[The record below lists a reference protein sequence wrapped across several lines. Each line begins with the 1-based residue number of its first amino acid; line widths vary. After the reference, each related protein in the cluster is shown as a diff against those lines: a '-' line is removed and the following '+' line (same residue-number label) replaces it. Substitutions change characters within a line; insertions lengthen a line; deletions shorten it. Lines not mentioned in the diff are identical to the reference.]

1 MYTVYKTTN
10 LKNGKHYI
18 GVHKTDNPNDGYLG
32 SGRAIEEAV
41 RKYGRDSFNKEILF
55 ITESKEEAYKK
66 EAELTVDFN
75 TNKTYNMRIGGVG
88 GFTKENANKGYD
100 KVKHKIHSVG
110 GKASVAKLTTE
121 ERKARAKL
129 GWNRIKDRKYNAA
142 TVGIFS
148 IM

>member
-55 ITESKEEAYKK
+55 ITESKEDAYKK
-66 EAELTVDFN
+66 EAELTLDFN
-75 TNKTYNMRIGGVG
+75 TNKTYNMRLGGVG
-88 GFTKENANKGYD
+88 GFTKENAHKGYD
-100 KVKHKIHSVG
+100 KVKHILPTMG
-110 GKASVAKLTTE
+110 GKAAVAKLTTE
-121 ERKARAKL
+121 ERRARAKL
-129 GWNRIKDRKYNAA
+129 GWDRKRDKKYNECI
-142 TVGIFS
+142 VGLFS